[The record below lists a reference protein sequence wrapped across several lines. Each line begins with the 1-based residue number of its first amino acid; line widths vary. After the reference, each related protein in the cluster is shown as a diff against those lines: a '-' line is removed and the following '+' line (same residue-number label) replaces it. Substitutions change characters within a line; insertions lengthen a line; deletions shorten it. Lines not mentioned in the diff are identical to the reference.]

1 MSESP
6 RPERE
11 QDLLREIIELGG
23 GSRLRRREPDRP
35 AVSPVEPTEE
45 PLTQRSPTDE
55 EEAS

>member
-6 RPERE
+6 RSERE
-11 QDLLREIIELGG
+11 QDLLREIVELVG

-35 AVSPVEPTEE
+35 AVAPVEPATE
-45 PLTQRSPTDE
+45 PMTQRAPTDE